1 MRWSW
6 VYTWLGEEPP
16 SCLFTKR
23 HKPASISPEHLAAQ
37 STIRR
42 NAMRCSRGV
51 VEPNDLAGLESETA
65 AEVSAGFMLGPY
77 RTEGEVSA
85 ALGASIGHSRHVSS

>member
-1 MRWSW
+1 MRPEVERVTAGKAICLFCRLLEQTEFPDIS
-6 VYTWLGEEPP
+6 VVDALVHGVHLVGEEPP

-23 HKPASISPEHLAAQ
+23 HTPASISPEHLAAQ

-51 VEPNDLAGLESETA
+51 VEPNDLAD
-65 AEVSAGFMLGPY
+65 
-77 RTEGEVSA
+77 
-85 ALGASIGHSRHVSS
+85 